1 MFRASHCQLE
11 MNVLP
16 STRSGSKNGAE
27 GRSIGQWIQ
36 YSVYIIRTGYGG
48 TRSLDSRFE
57 QLYLNTHTPTVC
69 NYFALLPPGP
79 SFPPSP
85 RASPGPSFPP
95 GPAFP
100 PGPSSHRIRF
110 TVSSWLLLS
119 HYGVVVDHLTLRI
132 CRPRRPA
139 SRMSSWPGSVSWM
152 PHRALALSRLRRF
165 RVLPTLWR

>member
-1 MFRASHCQLE
+1 MFSRRPAQGLRTGQRADRLVSGYSIPYTSYERATGERDRSIVVLNSYTSIHTHLQCVIISPCFPLVRAS
-11 MNVLP
+11 
-16 STRSGSKNGAE
+16 
-27 GRSIGQWIQ
+27 
-36 YSVYIIRTGYGG
+36 
-48 TRSLDSRFE
+48 
-57 QLYLNTHTPTVC
+57 
-69 NYFALLPPGP
+69 
-79 SFPPSP
+79 PPSP

-110 TVSSWLLLS
+110 TGSSWLLLT